1 MTEIDKKVKYL
12 TDRVNT
18 LEAVIKAKIDG
29 IEMKLKELE
38 QDDDHLLDCINNL
51 EELTLKQQGI

>member
-29 IEMKLKELE
+29 IEMKLKGLE

>member
-1 MTEIDKKVKYL
+1 MTEIDKKIKYL

>member
-1 MTEIDKKVKYL
+1 MAEIDKKAKYL
-12 TDRVNT
+12 TDRVNA

-29 IEMKLKELE
+29 IEMKLKGLE